1 MNALAPIDEIASLP
15 ALIDR
20 AASALSN
27 ARSSAEVLEAKE
39 MASFAYDA
47 AKRTAR
53 LAKAK
58 NAHDE
63 LIGAAH
69 RAQAHALEI
78 EAQAKH
84 RLADEYD
91 AAQER
96 GEVSSRGQRNDFL
109 PEGEKVPT
117 ASAVGLSHKDIHEA
131 RIIRDAEKADPGIV
145 RRVLDEKLEA
155 REEPTKAALRQ
166 AVIEAAERGIRG
178 NFKSPS
184 APRLN
189 PTYKPDAQW
198 DAMLAVSSGCRDMM
212 DKVRGMDPAYI
223 LGGFISD
230 GQRARNLADIRECRD
245 FLNRLLEAADGQ

>member
-96 GEVSSRGQRNDFL
+96 GEVAGQGK
-109 PEGEKVPT
+109 PSTQEGLAK
-117 ASAVGLSHKDIHEA
+117 AADLGLSHKDIHEA
-131 RIIRDAEKADPGIV
+131 RIIRDAEKAEPGIV

-178 NFKSPS
+178 NFKSPA
-184 APRLN
+184 APRVN
-189 PTYKPDAQW
+189 PNYKPDAQW
-198 DAMLAVSSGCRDMM
+198 DAMLAVSAGCRDMM
-212 DKVRGMDPAYI
+212 DKVRGKDPAYI

>member
-1 MNALAPIDEIASLP
+1 MNALASIDEIASLP

-96 GEVSSRGQRNDFL
+96 GEVKSKPGPVTSG
-109 PEGEKVPT
+109 PEVIAT
-117 ASAVGLSHKDIHEA
+117 VTDLGLSHKDIHEA
-131 RIIRDAEKADPGIV
+131 RIIRDAEKAEPGIV

-178 NFKSPS
+178 NFKSPT
-184 APRLN
+184 APRVN
-189 PTYKPDAQW
+189 PNYKPDAQW
-198 DAMLAVSSGCRDMM
+198 DAMLAVSAGCRDMM
-212 DKVRGMDPAYI
+212 DKVRGKDPAYI

>member
-20 AASALSN
+20 AALALSN

-96 GEVSSRGQRNDFL
+96 GEVAGQGK
-109 PEGEKVPT
+109 PSIQEGLAK
-117 ASAVGLSHKDIHEA
+117 AADLGLSHKDIHEA

-166 AVIEAAERGIRG
+166 AVIEAAERGLRG
-178 NFKSPS
+178 TFKVPS
-184 APRLN
+184 ASRVN
-189 PTYKPDAQW
+189 PNYKPDPQW
-198 DAMLAVSSGCRDMM
+198 DAMLAVSAGCRNMM
-212 DKVRGMDPAYI
+212 DKVRGLNPAYI
-223 LGGFISD
+223 IGGFIDD
-230 GQRARNLADIRECRD
+230 GQRTRNLADIRECRD
-245 FLNRLLEAADGQ
+245 FLNQILEMADGQ

>member
-96 GEVSSRGQRNDFL
+96 GEVRRPNN
-109 PEGEKVPT
+109 EKT
-117 ASAVGLSHKDIHEA
+117 ASGAEAVSVTDLGLSHKDIHEA
-131 RIIRDAEKADPGIV
+131 RIIRDAEKAEPGIV

-178 NFKSPS
+178 NFKSPA
-184 APRLN
+184 APRVN
-189 PTYKPDAQW
+189 PNYKPDAQW
-198 DAMLAVSSGCRDMM
+198 DAMLAVSAGCRDMM
-212 DKVRGMDPAYI
+212 DKVRGKDPAYI

>member
-96 GEVSSRGQRNDFL
+96 GEVAIGRPKSVGDSDTFQATSRDL
-109 PEGEKVPT
+109 
-117 ASAVGLSHKDIHEA
+117 GLTRQQVHEA

-178 NFKSPS
+178 NFKTPS
-184 APRLN
+184 APRVN

-198 DAMLAVSSGCRDMM
+198 DAMLAVSAGCRDMM

>member
-1 MNALAPIDEIASLP
+1 MSDL
-15 ALIDR
+15 ALIDEVRSLTGLCDR
-20 AASALSN
+20 AVSALSS
-27 ARSSAEVLEAKE
+27 ARASAQVLDAKD

-58 NAHDE
+58 GAHDE
-63 LIGAAH
+63 LIAAAH
-69 RAQAHALEI
+69 RAQAHDLEI

-96 GEVSSRGQRNDFL
+96 GEVRGSRER
-109 PEGEKVPT
+109 T
-117 ASAVGLSHKDIHEA
+117 ASSPEAVGAADLGLSHKDIHEA

-166 AVIEAAERGIRG
+166 AAIEAQIG
-178 NFKSPS
+178 
-184 APRLN
+184 
-189 PTYKPDAQW
+189 
-198 DAMLAVSSGCRDMM
+198 
-212 DKVRGMDPAYI
+212 
-223 LGGFISD
+223 
-230 GQRARNLADIRECRD
+230 
-245 FLNRLLEAADGQ
+245 EAA

>member
-96 GEVSSRGQRNDFL
+96 GEVRGSRER
-109 PEGEKVPT
+109 T
-117 ASAVGLSHKDIHEA
+117 ASSPEAVGAADLGLSHKDIHEA

-166 AVIEAAERGIRG
+166 AAIEAQIG
-178 NFKSPS
+178 
-184 APRLN
+184 
-189 PTYKPDAQW
+189 
-198 DAMLAVSSGCRDMM
+198 
-212 DKVRGMDPAYI
+212 
-223 LGGFISD
+223 
-230 GQRARNLADIRECRD
+230 
-245 FLNRLLEAADGQ
+245 EAA

>member
-96 GEVSSRGQRNDFL
+96 GEVAKAGGDKSKL
-109 PEGEKVPT
+109 PEGNFATV
-117 ASAVGLSHKDIHEA
+117 SDLGLSHKDIHEA

-178 NFKSPS
+178 NFKSPA
-184 APRLN
+184 APRVN
-189 PTYKPDAQW
+189 PNYKPDAQW
-198 DAMLAVSSGCRDMM
+198 DAMLAVSAGCRDMM
-212 DKVRGMDPAYI
+212 DKVRGKDPAYI

>member
-96 GEVSSRGQRNDFL
+96 GEVAGQGK
-109 PEGEKVPT
+109 PSTQEGLAK
-117 ASAVGLSHKDIHEA
+117 AADLGLSHKDIHEA
-131 RIIRDAEKADPGIV
+131 RIIRDAEKAEPGII

-166 AVIEAAERGIRG
+166 AVIDAAERGIRG
-178 NFKSPS
+178 NFKSPA
-184 APRLN
+184 APRVN
-189 PTYKPDAQW
+189 PNYKPDAQW
-198 DAMLAVSSGCRDMM
+198 DAMLAVSAGCRDMM
-212 DKVRGMDPAYI
+212 DKVRGKDPAYI